1 MHELNKHQIS
11 AVQGGIYGWYELGY
25 DIGYAA
31 GYFYRNVMI
40 GNGVIDDL
48 AKTVR

>member
-1 MHELNKHQIS
+1 MNELTQSEARQIN
-11 AVQGGIYGWYELGY
+11 GGISGWYELGY

-31 GYFYRNVMI
+31 GYFYENVMI

-48 AKTVR
+48 AKAVR